1 MTEVAEKKGL
11 VNFLKETRLET
22 KKVSWPTRT
31 EVTSSTLVILII
43 MVFFGFLIGGMDSIL
58 AQTVKYLLQMF

>member
-1 MTEVAEKKGL
+1 MTEVVEKKGL
-11 VNFLKETRLET
+11 INFLKETRLET

-43 MVFFGFLIGGMDSIL
+43 MIFFGFLIGGMDSVL
-58 AQTVKYLLQMF
+58 SQTVKYLLQMF